1 MCRLAGASKTY
12 GDRHAL
18 GPIDLEIVFG
28 EKIGVVGTSGAGK
41 STLLRLI
48 SGETMP
54 STGTIELKSRPLPS
68 IQVRERSRIIGFMH
82 QQFDLV
88 PQLSARKNIEAGNS
102 GRWSLL
108 RTLAAL
114 LLPIHDLNASEI
126 ATNLGLQNHMNER
139 TSRLSGGQQ
148 QRVALARLLVQNPE
162 MLLLD
167 EPVSSLDPSLA
178 SQILETLCG
187 GSATPASMRKTVVA
201 SLHSSELATRYFDRV
216 IGLSSGMILFD
227 KPVSEVGD
235 TDFSTLYQNS
245 NLGITQ
251 DYENKSSAHIWGR
264 D

>member
-1 MCRLAGASKTY
+1 VTKTY
-12 GDRHAL
+12 GDRHVL
-18 GPIDLEIVFG
+18 GPVDLEIIFG
-28 EKIGVVGTSGAGK
+28 EKIGVIGPSGAGK
-41 STLLRLI
+41 STLLKLM
-48 SGETMP
+48 SGEVDP
-54 STGTIELKSRPLPS
+54 STGTVELKGRQLPS
-68 IQVRERSRIIGFMH
+68 IQVPERSEIVGLMP

-88 PQLSARKNIEAGNS
+88 PQLSARKNIEVGNS
-102 GRWSLL
+102 GRWSFL

-126 ATNLGLQNHMNER
+126 ANHLGLEDHMNER

-162 MLLLD
+162 MMLLD

-187 GSATPASMRKTVVA
+187 GSATPNSMQKTVIA
-201 SLHSSELATRYFDRV
+201 SLHSPKLATRYFDRV
-216 IGLSSGMILFD
+216 IGLSSGMIVFD
-227 KPVSEVGD
+227 KWSAEVD
-235 TDFSTLYQNS
+235 ESDLDSLYKNS

-251 DYENKSSAHIWGR
+251 DHENKSRELIWGR

>member
-1 MCRLAGASKTY
+1 VCRLVGASKTY
-12 GDRHAL
+12 GVRHAL

-28 EKIGVVGTSGAGK
+28 EKIGVVGSSGAGK

-48 SGETMP
+48 SGEITP
-54 STGTIELKSRPLPS
+54 STGTVDLNGRPLPS
-68 IQVRERSRIIGFMH
+68 IQVRERSRIVGFMH

-102 GRWSLL
+102 GRWSLF

-114 LLPIHDLNASEI
+114 LLPIQDLNASEV
-126 ATNLGLQNHMNER
+126 ARHLGLEDHLNER

-162 MLLLD
+162 ITLLD

-178 SQILETLCG
+178 LQILETLCG
-187 GSATPASMRKTVVA
+187 KTKTPVSTPKTVIA
-201 SLHSSELATRYFDRV
+201 SLHSPEFSTRFFDRV
-216 IGLSSGMILFD
+216 IGLSAGLIMFD
-227 KPVSEVGD
+227 KAASEVGD
-235 TDFSTLYQNS
+235 SDLRSLYQES
-245 NLGITQ
+245 NLDFTRNH
-251 DYENKSSAHIWGR
+251 ENENAPQIWGR

>member
-1 MCRLAGASKTY
+1 VTKAY

-18 GPIDLEIVFG
+18 GPVDLEIVFG
-28 EKIGVVGTSGAGK
+28 EKIGVVGPSGAGK
-41 STLLRLI
+41 STLLKLM
-48 SGETMP
+48 SGAVNP
-54 STGTIELKSRPLPS
+54 STGTVELKGRLLSS
-68 IQVRERSRIIGFMH
+68 IQVRERSRIVGLMP

-126 ATNLGLQNHMNER
+126 ASHLGLEDHMNER

-162 MLLLD
+162 MMMLD

-178 SQILETLCG
+178 SQILESLCG
-187 GSATPASMRKTVVA
+187 ESVTPDSMQKTVVA
-201 SLHSSELATRYFDRV
+201 SLHSPELATRYFDRV
-216 IGLSSGMILFD
+216 IGLSSGMIVFD
-227 KPVSEVGD
+227 KRSSEVGD
-235 TDFSTLYQNS
+235 SDLSSLYQNS
-245 NLGITQ
+245 NLGMTQ
-251 DYENKSSAHIWGR
+251 DHENKGRALIWGR